1 MTEYTIDNE
10 TLIAAVTATSEFG
23 VYDAGVTNRY
33 HKTTAA
39 QIAAYAAAA
48 VQPLANFRNLIDGGD
63 FTTNPWQRGTSFTGI
78 ASTPT
83 YTADRWFAVG
93 GASSS
98 ISVSQ
103 TANTAVAGFSQS
115 LVFGRASAN
124 ANTAQINL
132 GQVLESGDSIRMQG
146 QPVTLSFWAAAGANF
161 SASALT
167 VQLVSGTGTNQS
179 AASMIAGSWTSQANV
194 INATQALT
202 ATPIRY
208 SFTGTV
214 PAGCTQLGVQ
224 FSYAPVGTAGSA
236 DNVIFAGVQLEAGS
250 VASLFEHR
258 DVQVEL
264 EICQR
269 YCWVI
274 NEPGSGVIVGSGMN
288 TTSAIQV
295 FYLATPVQFRIAP
308 TVTVTAG
315 TFKTNQAGTAT
326 STTISAGTTHTP
338 NAISI
343 NGNSAGTAGQAT
355 LLQGG
360 GGSGLITASADL

>member
-167 VQLVSGTGTNQS
+167 VQLVS
-179 AASMIAGSWTSQANV
+179 
-194 INATQALT
+194 
-202 ATPIRY
+202 
-208 SFTGTV
+208 
-214 PAGCTQLGVQ
+214 
-224 FSYAPVGTAGSA
+224 AP
-236 DNVIFAGVQLEAGS
+236 
-250 VASLFEHR
+250 
-258 DVQVEL
+258 
-264 EICQR
+264 
-269 YCWVI
+269 
-274 NEPGSGVIVGSGMN
+274 
-288 TTSAIQV
+288 
-295 FYLATPVQFRIAP
+295 AP
-308 TVTVTAG
+308 TSPRPA
-315 TFKTNQAGTAT
+315 
-326 STTISAGTTHTP
+326 
-338 NAISI
+338 
-343 NGNSAGTAGQAT
+343 
-355 LLQGG
+355 
-360 GGSGLITASADL
+360 